1 MGVMKTNQTHW
12 QIFPVRAEKHI
23 WIGAFALLLASGCT
37 GSTPAVKT
45 AQAPLAAEL
54 AGQGGP
60 AEGRI
65 SLRHLENFQLCAER
79 NPQGLAGRDRL
90 EIEVGIDPAGRV
102 LSSRVTSMAP
112 ETEGLAACVARALT
126 WIEFE
131 RAAGTYRH
139 YRLGLARGSGGRVR
153 VDLVDL
159 AAPDKAAAKPLDPAR
174 AGIPAELA
182 EALDGV
188 NRRD

>member
-1 MGVMKTNQTHW
+1 MKTNQTHW
-12 QIFPVRAEKHI
+12 QIFPVRAEKRI
-23 WIGAFALLLASGCT
+23 WIGALALILASGCT

-45 AQAPLAAEL
+45 GRAPLAAEL
-54 AGQGGP
+54 AGRGGP

-79 NPQGLAGRDRL
+79 NPQGLTGRDRL
-90 EIEVGIDPAGRV
+90 EIEVGINPAGRV